1 MSTTIHPVRAGT
13 YNLDPVHSTFGFA
26 VTHNGVFSFRGQFDH
41 VDARLED
48 GALVGTAQVDSVSTP
63 IPQLKEQLLA
73 TDFFD
78 TANAPTVSFEST
90 DIRIADDGELE
101 VDGELTL
108 RGVTRPVTAT
118 GRYAAG
124 TGMHGNEVVGLELEA
139 TIDRRDYGLNWQAPL
154 PGGGE
159 ALGWDVTLAAHL
171 QLVKE

>member
-1 MSTTIHPVRAGT
+1 MSTTIRPVPAGT

-26 VTHNGVFSFRGQFDH
+26 VTHNGVSSFRGQFDH
-41 VDARLED
+41 VDARLEG

-78 TANAPTVSFEST
+78 AANAPTVSFEST
-90 DIRIADDGELE
+90 DIRIANDGELE

-108 RGVTRPVTAT
+108 RCVTRPVTAT

-124 TGMHGNEVVGLELEA
+124 TGMQGNEVVGLELEA

-159 ALGWDVTLAAHL
+159 ALGWDVTLEAHL